1 MYSGFL
7 KRTLDLTVAAASL
20 ILFSPLIAVVAILIK
35 LEDGGPV
42 LFRQRRVGKGG
53 REFEFLKFRSMPVNT
68 ANVPSVDAEAIKITQ
83 IGKFIRRTNI
93 DELPQ
98 LFNVLRGEMS
108 IVGPRPAIASQTAL
122 VSMRAENGAENCLP
136 GLTGLAQIN
145 AYDGMPET
153 EKAAFDG
160 EYASNISFFNDLKVV
175 GRTFGYLTRKPPV
188 Y

>member
-7 KRTLDLTVAAASL
+7 KRAFDLTVAVGSL
-20 ILFSPLIAVVAILIK
+20 ILFSPLMAVIAILIK
-35 LEDGGPV
+35 LEDGGPIF
-42 LFRQRRVGKGG
+42 FRQERIGKGG
-53 REFEFLKFRSMPVNT
+53 REFEFLKFRSMPVDA
-68 ANVPSVDAEAIKITQ
+68 ANVPSVDAASIKITR

-108 IVGPRPAIASQTAL
+108 IVGPRPAIQSQTGL
-122 VSMRAENGAENCLP
+122 VSMRAENGVEKCLP
-136 GLTGLAQIN
+136 GLTGLAQVN
-145 AYDGMPET
+145 AYDGMPEI

-160 EYASNISFFNDLKVV
+160 EYASSISFIKDLRII
-175 GRTFGYLTRKPPV
+175 GRTFSYLTRKPPV